1 MTNEEDLVLGL
12 QVAAR
17 VNPATENVPGMVT
30 NLVPVRVTVHPDMT
44 VSECILQAAEQ
55 IREVLRHQR
64 YRIADLRRDLGRV
77 GDDRPICTPLVNFMP
92 FDHNFVFSAY
102 RTSTHNLSPGP
113 VEDLSSAFMAP
124 PMVTTCCCRL
134 MLIPLSATPMR

>member
-1 MTNEEDLVLGL
+1 MPYSTVVQLRAIAPGVSLPRIITAAVAIFVHLMTKEEDLVLGL

-17 VNPATENVPGMVT
+17 VNPATQNVPGMVT

-44 VSECILQAAEQ
+44 VSECILQTAEQ

-77 GDDRPICTPLVNFMP
+77 R
-92 FDHNFVFSAY
+92 
-102 RTSTHNLSPGP
+102 R
-113 VEDLSSAFMAP
+113 
-124 PMVTTCCCRL
+124 
-134 MLIPLSATPMR
+134 